1 MNLNVFRTKYCIE
14 FTRIA
19 QFLILVYGI
28 AKTYL
33 FAEKSYFNSTI
44 ANLVEPLGVISA
56 DSKVD
61 T

>member
-1 MNLNVFRTKYCIE
+1 MNLNVFRRKYCIE

-19 QFLILVYGI
+19 QLLILVYGI
-28 AKTYL
+28 AKTL
-33 FAEKSYFNSTI
+33 FVRRKELFYSTI

-56 DSKVD
+56 DSNVD